1 MAVRLQ
7 VLKLVETSNVHNVSK
22 LLGIPRRTIR
32 SWIDQK
38 DDILA
43 FDGNKKRMKL
53 SPGGRPDPVGLLE
66 CIKEM
71 RNKRFQTDWLR
82 TYLARKSLGTGYQ
95 SILRLL
101 QRFCHRHGFSRRKA
115 GCGTQSQVALIEVL
129 DEFAE
134 EFHRSYRQYGQDT
147 VYNETGF
154 YYDMQPRYIWDVR
167 RGAANI
173 SSGEKHSMRMT
184 VVLTARSNGTKLPML
199 LVIRGASGGR
209 IETNEFPTFP
219 AGHVYAMQ
227 NKVWMD
233 DDVWK
238 TYLRSLLLP
247 MLVEPSVLLLDN
259 FVSHVSDK
267 SYKIVNEEL
276 STHLVALP
284 ANSTSVC
291 QPLDVGVMGPFK
303 RYLRDAWL
311 AEDII
316 EGDDGNEFDTLSAAM
331 KRLAMIKRVI
341 LAWDMVSA
349 HTIRQSFE
357 KAIPSQ

>member
-1 MAVRLQ
+1 M
-7 VLKLVETSNVHNVSK
+7 
-22 LLGIPRRTIR
+22 P
-32 SWIDQK
+32 
-38 DDILA
+38 
-43 FDGNKKRMKL
+43 
-53 SPGGRPDPVGLLE
+53 
-66 CIKEM
+66 
-71 RNKRFQTDWLR
+71 
-82 TYLARKSLGTGYQ
+82 
-95 SILRLL
+95 
-101 QRFCHRHGFSRRKA
+101 
-115 GCGTQSQVALIEVL
+115 
-129 DEFAE
+129 
-134 EFHRSYRQYGQDT
+134 
-147 VYNETGF
+147 
-154 YYDMQPRYIWDVR
+154 PRYIWDVR
-167 RGAANI
+167 GGGAKI
-173 SSGEKHSMRMT
+173 SSGEKHSMQMT
-184 VVLTARSNGTKLPML
+184 VVLTARADGTKLPML
-199 LVIRGASGGR
+199 FVIRGASGGR

-227 NKVWMD
+227 NKAWMD

-259 FVSHVSDK
+259 FVSHVSDE

-284 ANSTSVC
+284 ANATSVC

-316 EGDDGNEFDTLSAAM
+316 EGDVGDEFDTPSAAM
-331 KRLAMIKRVI
+331 KVLAMIKRAI

-349 HTIRQSFE
+349 DTIRQSFE

>member
-1 MAVRLQ
+1 MTTLSTLRLRRKRGYEMAVRLQ
-7 VLKLVETSNVHNVSK
+7 VLELVETSNVHNVSK

-53 SPGGRPDPVGLLE
+53 SPGGRPESFPDPVGLLE
-66 CIKEM
+66 CIMEM
-71 RNKRFQTDWLR
+71 RVRERALTS
-82 TYLARKSLGTGYQ
+82 A
-95 SILRLL
+95 
-101 QRFCHRHGFSRRKA
+101 HM
-115 GCGTQSQVALIEVL
+115 QSQAALIEVR

-134 EFHRSYRQYGQDT
+134 EFHRSYRQYGHDT

-154 YYDMQPRYIWDVR
+154 YYDMPPRYIWDVR
-167 RGAANI
+167 GGGATI
-173 SSGEKHSMRMT
+173 SSGEMHSMRMT
-184 VVLTARSNGTKLPML
+184 VVLTARADGTKLPML
-199 LVIRGASGGR
+199 FVIRGASGGR

-267 SYKIVNEEL
+267 SYKVVNVEIAM
-276 STHLVALP
+276 T
-284 ANSTSVC
+284 
-291 QPLDVGVMGPFK
+291 
-303 RYLRDAWL
+303 
-311 AEDII
+311 II
-316 EGDDGNEFDTLSAAM
+316 S
-331 KRLAMIKRVI
+331 I
-341 LAWDMVSA
+341 
-349 HTIRQSFE
+349 
-357 KAIPSQ
+357 IP

>member
-1 MAVRLQ
+1 MTTLSTLRLHRKRGYERAVRLQ
-7 VLKLVETSNVHNVSK
+7 VLELVETSNVHNVSK
-22 LLGIPRRTIR
+22 LLGIPRCTIR

-53 SPGGRPDPVGLLE
+53 SPGGRPESFPDPVGLLE
-66 CIKEM
+66 FIKEM
-71 RNKRFQTDWLR
+71 RVRERALTSAHMITWTKRFQSDWLR
-82 TYLARKSLGTGYQ
+82 TYIAGKALGTSYQ
-95 SILRLL
+95 GILRLL

-115 GCGTQSQVALIEVL
+115 GCGKQSQAALIEVR
-129 DEFAE
+129 DEFAK
-134 EFHRSYRQYGQDT
+134 EFHRSYRQYGYDT
-147 VYNETGF
+147 VYNVDETGF
-154 YYDMQPRYIWDVR
+154 YYDMPPQYIWDVR
-167 RGAANI
+167 GGGAKI
-173 SSGEKHSMRMT
+173 LSGEKHSMRMT
-184 VVLTARSNGTKLPML
+184 VVLTAPADGTNLPML
-199 LVIRGASGGR
+199 FVIRGASGGR

-227 NKVWMD
+227 NKAWMD

-284 ANSTSVC
+284 ANATS
-291 QPLDVGVMGPFK
+291 
-303 RYLRDAWL
+303 
-311 AEDII
+311 
-316 EGDDGNEFDTLSAAM
+316 
-331 KRLAMIKRVI
+331 
-341 LAWDMVSA
+341 
-349 HTIRQSFE
+349 
-357 KAIPSQ
+357 

>member
-1 MAVRLQ
+1 MTTLSTLRLRRKRYEMAVRLQ
-7 VLKLVETSNVHNVSK
+7 VLELVETSNVHNVSK

-53 SPGGRPDPVGLLE
+53 SLGGNPESFPDPVGLLE
-66 CIKEM
+66 FIKEM
-71 RNKRFQTDWLR
+71 RVRRFQTDWLR
-82 TYLARKSLGTGYQ
+82 TYLAGKALGTGYQ
-95 SILRLL
+95 GILRLL

-115 GCGTQSQVALIEVL
+115 GCGKQSQAALIEVR

-134 EFHRSYRQYGQDT
+134 EFHRSYRQYGHDT
-147 VYNETGF
+147 VYNVDETGF
-154 YYDMQPRYIWDVR
+154 YYDMPPRYIWDVR
-167 RGAANI
+167 DGGAKI

-184 VVLTARSNGTKLPML
+184 VVLTARADGTKLPML
-199 LVIRGASGGR
+199 FVIRGASGGR

-219 AGHVYAMQ
+219 AGLVYAMQ
-227 NKVWMD
+227 NKAWMD

-259 FVSHVSDK
+259 FVSHVSDE

-276 STHLVALP
+276 STHLVALL
-284 ANSTSVC
+284 ANATSVC

-316 EGDDGNEFDTLSAAM
+316 EGDDGDEFDTLSAAM
-331 KRLAMIKRVI
+331 
-341 LAWDMVSA
+341 
-349 HTIRQSFE
+349 
-357 KAIPSQ
+357 PSSITLMPSH

>member
-71 RNKRFQTDWLR
+71 RVRERALTS
-82 TYLARKSLGTGYQ
+82 A
-95 SILRLL
+95 
-101 QRFCHRHGFSRRKA
+101 HM
-115 GCGTQSQVALIEVL
+115 VALIEVL

-154 YYDMQPRYIWDVR
+154 YYDMPPRYIWDVR

-227 NKVWMD
+227 NKAWMD

-259 FVSHVSDK
+259 FVSHVSDE

-276 STHLVALP
+276 STHLVALQRL
-284 ANSTSVC
+284 SVS
-291 QPLDVGVMGPFK
+291 
-303 RYLRDAWL
+303 R
-311 AEDII
+311 
-316 EGDDGNEFDTLSAAM
+316 
-331 KRLAMIKRVI
+331 
-341 LAWDMVSA
+341 
-349 HTIRQSFE
+349 
-357 KAIPSQ
+357 